1 MFYTFMSTHRYYIQ
15 QALQEFLTSKNIDYL
30 QCIHRDAKTTQIQ
43 EILSEASTV
52 SLDDRKKTV
61 IIHNPYF
68 FMKEGKEKID
78 TLQDFSTLEEAFE
91 HPDPEV
97 DIIFLI
103 LGSLDE
109 RKTLVKTLKKF
120 PLKNIEPLKS
130 YQWPSLLNPFMLRL
144 GLTLDAKKLQMIID
158 ATFPDIDRCFTE
170 LEKLSNYDSQPS
182 IEAIKLLI
190 KPALEDNVFELT
202 NALVQENLKK
212 ALSIFQ
218 DLKNV
223 KEEPIYLI
231 NLMGRQFQLF
241 AKIQYL
247 NSQHLDHF
255 QISKALKVHE
265 YRVKILLD
273 YQKRY
278 PLARLESIIVSLA
291 NLDVT
296 IKKGQ
301 VDRYFALEYFI
312 TNFKTTTF

>member
-1 MFYTFMSTHRYYIQ
+1 MSTHRYYVQ
-15 QALQEFLTSKNIDYL
+15 QALQEFLTSKHIDYL
-30 QCIHRDAKTTQIQ
+30 QCIQMDAKTTPIQ
-43 EILSEASTV
+43 EILSEAFTV

-68 FMKEGKEKID
+68 LMKEGKEKID

-109 RKTLVKTLKKF
+109 RKTLAKTLKKF
-120 PLKNIEPLKS
+120 HLKSIEPLKS
-130 YQWPSLLNPFMLRL
+130 YQWPSLLNPFILRL

-170 LEKLSNYDSQPS
+170 LEKLANYDSQPT

-218 DLKNV
+218 DLKSV

-247 NSQHLDHF
+247 NSQHLDYF

-273 YQKRY
+273 YQKRF

-291 NLDVT
+291 NLDLT

>member
-1 MFYTFMSTHRYYIQ
+1 MSTHRYYVQ
-15 QALQEFLTSKNIDYL
+15 QALQEFLTSKNVDYL
-30 QCIHRDAKTTQIQ
+30 QCIQMDAKTTPIQ
-43 EILSEASTV
+43 EILSEAFTV

-68 FMKEGKEKID
+68 LMKEGKEKID

-109 RKTLVKTLKKF
+109 RKTLAKTLKKF
-120 PLKNIEPLKS
+120 HLKSIEPLKS
-130 YQWPSLLNPFMLRL
+130 YQWPSLLNPFILRL

-170 LEKLSNYDSQPS
+170 LEKLANYDSQPT

-218 DLKNV
+218 DLKSV

-247 NSQHLDHF
+247 NSQHLDYF

-273 YQKRY
+273 YQKRF

-291 NLDVT
+291 NLDLT